1 MSPRKFLSGVQC
13 RSKNF
18 RFPIETFGNDTKPEA
33 VIFTA
38 DLLQKLDKITA
49 QYEQKRAA
57 LLPVLHAV
65 QEKEGLISPQSE
77 QAVADYLGVPVVAV
91 HEVVSFYH
99 LFHQKKKGKC
109 HFSVC
114 QTTACALLG
123 AEDIIE
129 HIKKRLDLKPGET
142 TPDGKFSLS
151 VVECL
156 GACEIAPIM
165 QCNKDYI
172 GNLNKKKIDE
182 LIEKNK

>member
-1 MSPRKFLSGVQC
+1 MRLL
-13 RSKNF
+13 RSA
-18 RFPIETFGNDTKPEA
+18 RNDEWLQQDV

-38 DLLQKLDKITA
+38 DYTQELDKITA
-49 QYEQKRAA
+49 KYEDKRAA

-65 QEKEGLISPQSE
+65 QEREGLISPASE
-77 QAVADYLGVPVVAV
+77 QLIADYLGVPVVHV

-99 LFHQKKKGKC
+99 LFHQTRKGKC

-129 HIKKRLDLKPGET
+129 HIKKRLGIKPGET
-142 TPDGKFSLS
+142 TADGKFSLS

-165 QCNKDYI
+165 QCNKEYK
-172 GNLNKKKIDE
+172 GFLNKKKIDE
-182 LIEKNK
+182 LIENNK